1 LYVGGTEHAVLHLL
15 YARFWHKVLFDLG
28 CVSTPEPFFKLV
40 NQGLILGEDGQKMS
54 KSRGNVVNPDDILK
68 EFGADAFRLYEMFM
82 GPLEMVKPWSTK
94 GVEGVYRFLGRV
106 WRLFVDEASET
117 EFEQA
122 ETTTKQ
128 QGNKELLNLL
138 KLNSAIKDVPATP
151 AQLKTLH
158 ACIKKVTE
166 DLDGMRFNTAI
177 SAMMVF
183 VNDAITWET
192 KPVSVL
198 REFLIL
204 LQPFA
209 PHIAEELWSKV
220 QSPKPKAR
228 AADDNATL
236 DIGHETLDS
245 LSYQPW
251 PKFDPVLLVESEI
264 EIPVQVNGKL
274 RDVIK
279 VPSNADNATV
289 EAAAK
294 ASEKV
299 QQFLA
304 GKTIKKVII
313 VPKKLVNL
321 VAAD

>member
-1 LYVGGTEHAVLHLL
+1 
-15 YARFWHKVLFDLG
+15 
-28 CVSTPEPFFKLV
+28 
-40 NQGLILGEDGQKMS
+40 
-54 KSRGNVVNPDDILK
+54 
-68 EFGADAFRLYEMFM
+68 
-82 GPLEMVKPWSTK
+82 
-94 GVEGVYRFLGRV
+94 VYRFLGRV

-122 ETTTKQ
+122 ETTTKEQ
-128 QGNKELLNLL
+128 SNQELLNLI
-138 KLNSAIKDVPATP
+138 KLNVAVKDVAVTP

-166 DLDGMRFNTAI
+166 DLDGLRFNTAI

-192 KPVSVL
+192 RPFSVM

-209 PHIAEELWSKV
+209 PHIAEELWAKLS
-220 QSPKPKAR
+220 
-228 AADDNATL
+228 TL
-236 DIGHETLDS
+236 NS
-245 LSYQPW
+245 QLSTHLAYQPW
-251 PKFDPVLLVESEI
+251 PKFDPALLVESEI

-279 VPSNADNATV
+279 VAVSADNATI

-294 ASEKV
+294 AAEKV
-299 QQFLA
+299 QPFLS
-304 GKTIKKVII
+304 GKSIKKVII
-313 VPKKLVNL
+313 VPKKMVNFI
-321 VAAD
+321 VA